1 MGYDEFEMKSN
12 EKFIVQGGN
21 SLQGEITPSGNK
33 NEALPVLA
41 AVLLTEEPVILH
53 NVPDIADI
61 RSMMD
66 LLESLGVIIE
76 EIGPHSLR
84 FESRQLTHCD
94 PDPAAARE
102 IRGSFLLAG
111 PMLARNGCIRLTSPG
126 GDRIGMRPG
135 QTHLHALS
143 KVT

>member
-1 MGYDEFEMKSN
+1 M
-12 EKFIVQGGN
+12 
-21 SLQGEITPSGNK
+21 
-33 NEALPVLA
+33 
-41 AVLLTEEPVILH
+41 H

-94 PDPAAARE
+94 PDNAAARE

-111 PMLARNGCIRLTSPG
+111 PMLARYGCIRLPAPG
-126 GDRIGMRPG
+126 GDRIGMRPV
-135 QTHLHALS
+135 QTHLLALS
-143 KVT
+143 KVNLKKQRQQKKLYD

>member
-94 PDPAAARE
+94 TDTAPARE
-102 IRGSFLLAG
+102 IR
-111 PMLARNGCIRLTSPG
+111 
-126 GDRIGMRPG
+126 
-135 QTHLHALS
+135 
-143 KVT
+143 